1 MGALVCCNSNDDK
14 IKTLHATIKDQENE
28 ILMSKQ
34 KISQLEENSAMLIR
48 NLEKE
53 MMHNA
58 GGGGVL
64 PLSAAASSSSS
75 SGGGAGSQQELR
87 AAGPAGLGGAPNGN
101 GNGAS
106 RPALAGTG
114 GNGSFNDKKSSDLTE
129 RMKKLAATMT
139 DFRQRN
145 SKTSLET
152 VESTPITQETKN
164 MREFM

>member
-14 IKTLHATIKDQENE
+14 IKTLHNTIKDQENE

-64 PLSAAASSSSS
+64 PLSAAAASSSS

-101 GNGAS
+101 GAS
-106 RPALAGTG
+106 RPVLAGTG
-114 GNGSFNDKKSSDLTE
+114 GSFNDKKSSDLTE

>member
-28 ILMSKQ
+28 ILFSKQ

-53 MMHNA
+53 MMSNT
-58 GGGGVL
+58 GGM
-64 PLSAAASSSSS
+64 PPAASSSSS
-75 SGGGAGSQQELR
+75 AAAVASGNQQELR
-87 AAGPAGLGGAPNGN
+87 AVDLAGLGGAAI

-106 RPALAGTG
+106 RPGIAGG
-114 GNGSFNDKKSSDLTE
+114 AAKGSFNDKKSSDLTE

-145 SKTSLET
+145 SKTSLEN